1 VDYSTPFH
9 AMRRKM
15 PYLQVE
21 FRQDEVANAAG
32 QCRWARRFAVPLARL
47 SL

>member
-1 VDYSTPFH
+1 
-9 AMRRKM
+9 M

-32 QCRWARRFAVPLARL
+32 QCRWARRFAVPLAARGN
-47 SL
+47 SQIFCQNM